1 MPLRLRSSKVDFAA
15 EFNSFLNV
23 KRKAQSSV
31 EVVVSNILEDICVRG
46 DEALFEYTARFERF
60 QLTENN
66 IRISTKEIKKALKE
80 CDKQQLD
87 ALQLAG
93 KRIRAFHE
101 KQLPEDI
108 LYEDGEGINLG
119 LKWNPIEA
127 VGIYVPGGL
136 ASYPSSVLMNAI
148 PAKVAGVERLV
159 MVVPTPDGE
168 INPLVLAAASISEV
182 DEVYRVG
189 GAQAIAALAYGC
201 ESIFPVDKIVGPGN
215 SFVATAKR
223 QVFGVVGIDMIA
235 GPSEILVL
243 ADNKNDPT
251 WIAADMLSQAEHD
264 TKAQAIL
271 MTDDENFADLVCQAI
286 NAQLEKMSRKEI
298 ASESWEIYG
307 AVIVVD
313 TMEQATG
320 LINRIAPEHLEL
332 AIDKPGDLA
341 VGIVNAGAIFLGRHT
356 PEALG
361 DYIAGPSHVL
371 PTGRSARFSSG
382 LGVIDFVKRT
392 TLLGVPPHSIQSI
405 GPAAVALAEAE
416 GLGAHALSVELR
428 LRDTDGD

>member
-1 MPLRLRSSKVDFAA
+1 MPLRLKSSKVDFAA
-15 EFNSFLNV
+15 EFSSFLSIT
-23 KRKAQSSV
+23 RKVQNSV
-31 EVVVSNILEDICVRG
+31 EVDVSNILEDVRVRG
-46 DEALFEYTARFERF
+46 DEALFEYTTRFDRF
-60 QLTENN
+60 LLTAKN
-66 IRISTKEIKKALKE
+66 IRISPQEIKKAHKK
-80 CDKQQLD
+80 CNKKQFE
-87 ALQLAG
+87 ALQLAE

-108 LYEDGEGINLG
+108 FYEDKAGVNLG

-127 VGIYVPGGL
+127 AGIYVPGGL
-136 ASYPSSVLMNAI
+136 ASYPSSVLMNAV

-189 GAQAIAALAYGC
+189 GAQAVAALAYGC
-201 ESIFPVDKIVGPGN
+201 ESISPVDKIVGPGN
-215 SFVATAKR
+215 SFVVAAKR
-223 QVFGVVGIDMIA
+223 QVFGIVGIDTIA

-251 WIAADMLSQAEHD
+251 WVAADMLSQAEHD

-271 MTDDENFADLVCQAI
+271 MTDDENFADQVCQAI
-286 NAQLEKMSRKEI
+286 NVQLGDMPRKEI
-298 ASESWEIYG
+298 ASESWETYG
-307 AVIVVD
+307 AIIVID
-313 TMEQATG
+313 TMEQATD

-332 AIDKPGDLA
+332 AIDQPEDLA
-341 VGIVNAGAIFLGRHT
+341 AGIVNAGAIFLGRYT

-361 DYIAGPSHVL
+361 DYTGGPSHVL
-371 PTGRSARFSSG
+371 PTSRSARFSSG

-392 TLLGVPPHSIQSI
+392 TLLGVSPHSIQSI

-416 GLGAHALSVELR
+416 GLKAHALSVELR
-428 LRDTDGD
+428 LRGIDGD